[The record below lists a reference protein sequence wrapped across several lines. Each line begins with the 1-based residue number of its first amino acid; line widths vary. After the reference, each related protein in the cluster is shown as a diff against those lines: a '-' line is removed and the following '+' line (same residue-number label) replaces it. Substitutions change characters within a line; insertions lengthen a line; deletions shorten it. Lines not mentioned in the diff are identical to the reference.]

1 MATQAKQKQGHT
13 PTPWKVI
20 VRACNAHD
28 DLVTALR
35 GMLEE
40 FDVWDDEE
48 EEETRGPSGSRAA
61 AKARNKCV
69 RAYAAGKAALAKVGD

>member
-35 GMLEE
+35 GMLEV
-40 FDVWDDEE
+40 FDIWDDEE
-48 EEETRGPSGSRAA
+48 EDEVGGSEGLRAA
-61 AKARNKCV
+61 AKARNRCV